1 MKLLIMQFPPNSRHI
16 IPLRS
21 KYSPQHPVLKH
32 PQSMFLP
39 EVFKICYL
47 YWLCERYDIDSS
59 IKISTNIRPIFQ
71 DLDLVRRW
79 GLAPSIASN

>member
-1 MKLLIMQFPPNSRHI
+1 MQFFPFSRHL

-39 EVFKICYL
+39 
-47 YWLCERYDIDSS
+47 
-59 IKISTNIRPIFQ
+59 
-71 DLDLVRRW
+71 
-79 GLAPSIASN
+79 